1 MLSWAAVTARADSGA
16 TRARLWEHGSGA
28 CVQVIDDVG
37 NADDLVYEFATYCI
51 ATPGRPTQHWVGGAP
66 IEPSD
71 AFLTS
76 RHGDWNPTAWAREQ
90 IAVAMG
96 VYED

>member
-51 ATPGRPTQHWVGGAP
+51 ATPGRPTQHWVGGVP

-76 RHGDWNPTAWAREQ
+76 RQVSSDL
-90 IAVAMG
+90 
-96 VYED
+96 